1 MTSTRAKERLAD
13 RISGGLLLVLGLA
26 VVVTAYGFYVP
37 YQYEPL
43 GPKAM
48 PYLVG
53 GILMLCGVRLVAVQP
68 QRAMAQS
75 RAQGIGLWWHQLL
88 LMALLLGYGL
98 AYELLGFVVANIIVS
113 FGLAW
118 LCGARLIWCCAVA
131 LGLTLAGH
139 LVLVQVLGLQLP
151 AGLLQGWL

>member
-1 MTSTRAKERLAD
+1 MISYQQAD
-13 RISGGLLLVLGLA
+13 RICGGLLLLLGVAA
-26 VVVTAYGFYVP
+26 VATAYGFYVP

-53 GILMLCGVRLVAVQP
+53 GILILCGARLLVARP
-68 QRAMAQS
+68 QVSKAHWKTPTS
-75 RAQGIGLWWHQLL
+75 SLWWRQLL
-88 LMALLLGYGL
+88 LAGLLLVYGL
-98 AYELLGFVVANIIVS
+98 GYEPLGFVVSNLGVS

-118 LCGARLIWCCAVA
+118 LCGARLIRCCAVA

-139 LVLVQVLGLQLP
+139 LVLVQVLDLQLP